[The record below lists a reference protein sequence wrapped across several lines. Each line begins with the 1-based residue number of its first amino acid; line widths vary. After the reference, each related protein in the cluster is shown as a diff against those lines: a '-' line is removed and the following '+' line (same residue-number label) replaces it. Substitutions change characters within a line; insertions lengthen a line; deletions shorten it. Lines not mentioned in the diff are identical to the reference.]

1 MIDTDKYE
9 GHTEGEWH
17 VDDDGVGL
25 IIKWGGMPHDFV
37 DMENKA
43 NAQLMADAPIL
54 LQALMD
60 ERAEVKRLREANDDL
75 IYELQGFQEA
85 VKEDEAGYKDLVA
98 SLEGIEEELKAE
110 VKQLRK
116 TNEFHMMLDAEETKE
131 QLKLQ
136 KENDNLTKLCIE
148 RYAEV
153 KRLRDELKFVVEML
167 EGKPSNMEWYEC
179 RNLILEQVVVDLDD

>member
-60 ERAEVKRLREANDDL
+60 ERAEVKRLR
-75 IYELQGFQEA
+75 
-85 VKEDEAGYKDLVA
+85 
-98 SLEGIEEELKAE
+98 
-110 VKQLRK
+110 
-116 TNEFHMMLDAEETKE
+116 
-131 QLKLQ
+131 
-136 KENDNLTKLCIE
+136 
-148 RYAEV
+148 
-153 KRLRDELKFVVEML
+153 DELKFVVEML